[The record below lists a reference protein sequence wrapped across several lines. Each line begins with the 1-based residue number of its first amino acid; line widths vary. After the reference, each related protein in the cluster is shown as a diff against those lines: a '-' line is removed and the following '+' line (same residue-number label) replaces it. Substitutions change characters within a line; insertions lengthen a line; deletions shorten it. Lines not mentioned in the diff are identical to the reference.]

1 MWCRPIGEEEV
12 GQTMGHRVW
21 FLDAS
26 FHGLLKGLHKPLSC
40 SIGGRMV
47 WCTVDVFYTIAFEED
62 LELL

>member
-1 MWCRPIGEEEV
+1 
-12 GQTMGHRVW
+12 MGHRVW

-47 WCTVDVFYTIAFEED
+47 WCTADVFYTIAFEED